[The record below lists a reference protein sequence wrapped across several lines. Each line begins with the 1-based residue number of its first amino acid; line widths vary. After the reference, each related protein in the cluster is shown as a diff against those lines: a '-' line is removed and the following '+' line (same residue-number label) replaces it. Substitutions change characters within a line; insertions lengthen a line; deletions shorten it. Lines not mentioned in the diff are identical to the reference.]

1 MSGDER
7 PLFDDEIIQMYYRGV
22 PDMLNESSRVF
33 NGRLNSTTD
42 IKNNQFKMLLDLLGN
57 TMFRFLPLLYQA
69 SAFNMALLND
79 MDKVIN
85 HLPEDFHEIRTQY
98 QNLVK
103 LTKEQYGYVKWATK
117 LHEELAKN
125 LEKPNDDNDGWNR
138 RVA

>member
-7 PLFDDEIIQMYYRGV
+7 PLFDDEIIQMHYRGV
-22 PDMLNESSRVF
+22 PDTLNESARFF
-33 NGRLNSTTD
+33 NTRLNSTAD
-42 IKNNQFKMLLDLLGN
+42 INNKQFKMLLDLLGN

-85 HLPEDFHEIRTQY
+85 HLPEDFHEIRLQY

-103 LTKEQYGYVKWATK
+103 LTKEQYDYVKWATK
-117 LHEELAKN
+117 LHEELAKDIDKN
-125 LEKPNDDNDGWNR
+125 K
-138 RVA
+138 